1 MEKNCNVVIEI
12 LLQFINTIASNNV
25 IKQNEQIQK
34 IY

>member
-12 LLQFINTIASNNV
+12 LPQFINTIASNNV